1 MLNLNINS
9 VHVLSK
15 DKILVRD
22 WGMARNIDDGDI
34 PSFEL
39 PARRKEFIAEE
50 VEKGKYSYA
59 SDVFSLGKL
68 VSRVVNRGEFND
80 CKPYKA
86 KLEELAAK
94 MVQQDAKLRPSIES
108 VITSLQRISF
118 ADTEPT
124 PKQTPLN
131 FIGIK
136 QKQFC
141 LSAKNRSDFSIG
153 STE

>member
-1 MLNLNINS
+1 MVLLNLNINS
-9 VHVLSK
+9 IHVICK
-15 DKILVRD
+15 NKILVRD

-34 PSFEL
+34 ASFEL
-39 PARRKEFIAEE
+39 PAKRKEFIAEE
-50 VEKGKYSYA
+50 VERGKYSYA
-59 SDVFSLGKL
+59 SDVYSLGKL
-68 VSRVVNRGEFND
+68 ISRIVNRGEFND

-94 MVQQDAKLRPSIES
+94 MIHQDSKLRPSIDS
-108 VITSLQRISF
+108 IITSLQRISF

-124 PKQTPLN
+124 PKQTPFH

-141 LSAKNRSDFSIG
+141 ISTKKLS
-153 STE
+153 